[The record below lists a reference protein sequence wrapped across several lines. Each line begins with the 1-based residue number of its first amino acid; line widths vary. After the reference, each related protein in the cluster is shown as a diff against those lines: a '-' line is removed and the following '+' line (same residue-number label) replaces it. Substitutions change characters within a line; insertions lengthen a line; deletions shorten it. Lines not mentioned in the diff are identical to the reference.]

1 MLVERAI
8 HGQKV
13 ISFIQLDVIKKEDIK
28 TIMGRNV
35 RRLRQEKKLTQ
46 DQLGAM
52 LDPPV
57 DGSHI
62 AGMESGRGISDEV
75 LARLCNTLK
84 AELWEFSW
92 TEKTPIIRDAQEL
105 EDIKLRREAVRAG
118 IDGMVREAEASW
130 VGAAKK
136 NAGLSGKGKA
146 VGVPRRSHRRAG

>member
-1 MLVERAI
+1 MFVERAI
-8 HGQKV
+8 HRQKV

-28 TIMGRNV
+28 AIMGRNV

-46 DQLGAM
+46 DQLGAL

-75 LARLCNTLK
+75 LARLCKSLK
-84 AELWEFSW
+84 ADLWEFSW
-92 TEKTPIIRDAQEL
+92 TEKTPIIKDHREF
-105 EDIKLRREAVRAG
+105 EDMKLRREAVKAG

-136 NAGLSGKGKA
+136 NARPGGSGKA
-146 VGVPRRSHRRAG
+146 VGVPRSKHKRAS